1 MEKTRLSHKGQ
12 VVIPHRVREE
22 FGWRP
27 GVEFAVEPIE
37 GGIALR
43 PIKMFKPTTV
53 DEVFGCLKYKGP
65 KKSLKDME
73 EGIRKGARERP

>member
-12 VVIPHRVREE
+12 VVIPYKIRQAW
-22 FGWRP
+22 GWKP

-43 PIKMFKPTTV
+43 PIKAFRPTTV
-53 DEVFGCLKYKGP
+53 EEVFGCLAYQGP
-65 KKSLKDME
+65 KKSLRDME
-73 EGIRKGARERP
+73 EGIRKGVRDRA